1 MGAFMVVP
9 QDTFKNMQLDAGVL
23 LNRFDPTNPNIQDE
37 DIITA
42 TTGGVTITCKPTF
55 TDLFSDVDNVRNNTK
70 EGQYIT
76 DWDCSLATSALN
88 TSEKMIR
95 MSIGA
100 ADVLSATYAITTDTA
115 LVTGKTYYTRSGTSP
130 NYTYTKVT
138 TPAVADIA
146 TYYEQTSAEYKIVPR
161 GLKQSDF
168 ASSVWWV
175 GEKAGGG
182 FVAAELKNA
191 LSTEGISLKTTKN
204 SKGPLSITIKGFFSI
219 SAPDV
224 VPMVF
229 YSTPNPTAES

>member
-1 MGAFMVVP
+1 MGAFTVIP
-9 QDTFKNMQLDAGVL
+9 QDTFKDMQLDAGVL
-23 LNRFDPTNPNIQDE
+23 LNRFNPINPNIQDE

-55 TDLFSDVDNVRNNTK
+55 SDLFSDVDNAKNNMK

-76 DWDCSLATSALN
+76 DWDCSIATSALN
-88 TSEKMIR
+88 TSAEMIR

-100 ADVLSATYAITTDTA
+100 ADVLSATYALTTDTA
-115 LVTGKTYYTRSGTSP
+115 ISNGKTYYTRSGTSP

-182 FVAAELKNA
+182 FVAVELKNA
-191 LSTEGISLKTTKN
+191 LSTEGLSLKTSKN
-204 SKGPLSITIKGFFSI
+204 NKGPNSITIKGFFSLT
-219 SAPDV
+219 SQDV

-229 YSTPNPTAES
+229 YSTPNPTAAS